1 MRSPGARYRK
11 PVGQLSKQVADVDP
25 LVEATLEE
33 VVAWVRQAH
42 QGTHEATRL
51 LTEALN
57 TGQLSITESARQELV
72 RACTAV
78 AQALAH
84 MP

>member
-11 PVGQLSKQVADVDP
+11 PVGQLSKQVADIDP

-42 QGTHEATRL
+42 QGTMRPA
-51 LTEALN
+51 AY
-57 TGQLSITESARQELV
+57 
-72 RACTAV
+72 
-78 AQALAH
+78 
-84 MP
+84 